1 MTEPVSVIIRTKN
14 EERWIGA
21 CLDAVFNQDYPSF
34 DVVVVDND
42 STDRTRDIVARYAS
56 EKLKV
61 ITISD
66 AEFNFSRALNRGI
79 EASRGVLL
87 AIVSG
92 HCVPSDEQWL
102 LRLSLGFAGPR
113 VAAVYGRQEPLP
125 DSSPN
130 DKRDLYTTFGL
141 DRRMQVR
148 DYFFH
153 NANSMIRRSVWTG
166 EKFEENRAG
175 VRFNE
180 DIEGVEDRDWAKK
193 VQDMGYTIL
202 YEPTAR
208 VYHHHGIHH
217 DQSPERAARVVS
229 VIELIQKDK
238 T

>member
-21 CLDAVFNQDYPSF
+21 CLDAVFNQDYPNF

-42 STDRTRDIVARYAS
+42 STDRTREIVARYP
-56 EKLKV
+56 V
-61 ITISD
+61 CTMITISD

-79 EASRGVLL
+79 EKSRGSLL

-92 HCVPSDEQWL
+92 HCVPADEQWM
-102 LRLSLGFAGPR
+102 LRLSLGFADPG

-125 DSSPN
+125 DSAPR

-141 DRRMQVR
+141 DRREQKR
-148 DYFFH
+148 DFFFH
-153 NANSMIRRSVWTG
+153 NANSMIRRSAWKQVQ
-166 EKFEENRAG
+166 
-175 VRFNE
+175 FNE
-180 DIEGVEDRDWAKK
+180 EIEGVEDRDWAKK
-193 VQDMGYTIL
+193 VQEMNYTIV
-202 YEPTAR
+202 YEPSAS

>member
-1 MTEPVSVIIRTKN
+1 MPDNHVSVIIRTKN
-14 EERWIGA
+14 EERWIGT

-42 STDRTRDIVARYAS
+42 STDQTREIVGRYASRYAS

-79 EASRGVLL
+79 EASRGSLL
-87 AIVSG
+87 AIISG
-92 HCVPSDEQWL
+92 HCVPADEQWM
-102 LRLSLGFAGPR
+102 LRLSMGFADPW

-125 DSSPN
+125 DST
-130 DKRDLYTTFGL
+130 DYAKRDLWTTFGL
-141 DRRMQVR
+141 DRRVQVR

-153 NANSMIRRSVWTG
+153 NANSMIRRSIWETLP
-166 EKFEENRAG
+166 
-175 VRFNE
+175 FNE
-180 DIEGVEDRDWAKK
+180 EIHGVEDRDWAKK
-193 VQDMGYTIL
+193 VSGKNCII

-217 DQSPERAARVVS
+217 DQSPERAARVVN